1 MKKIFLKLFVVVLA
15 LSLLGLWPIITS
27 AQEKISKPGV
37 YSGYSQE
44 IYDGWQ
50 RFSVYVPV
58 RDGTKLAVD
67 IYRPTKGGVLETK
80 ALPVIFQFTG
90 YRRATYTSLSNK
102 TIRYPDTA
110 NTKYGYVMVYADT
123 RGKGASYGTRFTMV
137 NRTEAW
143 DGHDLVEWIAKQPW
157 CDGNI
162 GMSGGSYTGN
172 TQIETAST
180 LPPHLVAVVPSMTD
194 YSKYDATYR
203 GGMHRTT
210 AGGGESQDDSVTV
223 PVDEDTV
230 DANNNGIM
238 DMLEEAIKYHYP
250 PYLPDA
256 YLYLNFIARMPYR
269 DSDDND
275 VGKEGQYWI
284 DNSNYP
290 YFDAEREAGISFY
303 HSGGWYD
310 LFTRD
315 TVLGFNNL
323 GGKLLLGP
331 NGHFGGGSGGL
342 NTATEYLRWYD
353 YWLKGIENHIMS
365 EPPVYYYTVNAPAGT
380 EWRFAPQFPLG
391 EQQDVKYYLAAGPS
405 GSNPVSV
412 LDGGLSTVAPTS
424 QNGQDSYKQNYD
436 PVCSH
441 MMGYCSYDKWSLT
454 YTTDVLSQDLQVTG
468 SPVVHLWAASTA
480 TDQDFFADLEDI
492 DENGAVAKVVAA
504 QGRLRASHRVLAD
517 PPFNFMG
524 LPWHRSYQED
534 MAPLTPNTPAELVF
548 DILPTSHIFKAGH
561 RVRVVIMTASK
572 HALNYLRPDSTVTI
586 YRNNVYASYV
596 SLPIIS
602 KLNIF
607 QGTAKIRTKN
617 IRYEGPAELYAS
629 PTAIYINYEGNWLKW
644 DTKRSWEAGRTE
656 HYSGNGD
663 LGNLSV
669 HIIDNAQISF
679 DALAIG
685 NGIYFKGE
693 VKY

>member
-1 MKKIFLKLFVVVLA
+1 MKKITSTLFIVLFVF
-15 LSLLGLWPIITS
+15 SLFGLWPIVTS
-27 AQEKISKPGV
+27 AQEKVSKPGV
-37 YSGYSQE
+37 YSGYSEQ

-50 RFSVYVPV
+50 RSSVYVPV
-58 RDGTKLAVD
+58 ADGTKLAVD

-90 YRRATYTSLSNK
+90 YRRATYRSLTNK
-102 TIRYPDTA
+102 TINYPDTT

-137 NRTEAW
+137 DRTEAW

-157 CDGNI
+157 CDGKI
-162 GMSGGSYTGN
+162 GMSGSSYTGN
-172 TQIETAST
+172 TQVETAST
-180 LPPHLVAVVPSMTD
+180 LPPHLVTVVPSVTD

-210 AGGGESQDDSVTV
+210 AGGGESQNDSVTV

-238 DMLEEAIKYHYP
+238 DMLEEAIKYHVA
-250 PYLPDA
+250 PYLPDS

-269 DSDDND
+269 DSYDND

-290 YFDAEREAGISFY
+290 YFDAERKAGISFY

-315 TVLGFNNL
+315 TVIGFNNL

-342 NTATEYLRWYD
+342 STATEYLRWYD
-353 YWLKGIENHIMS
+353 YWLKGIDNNITS

-424 QNGQDSYKQNYD
+424 KTGKTALSR
-436 PVCSH
+436 
-441 MMGYCSYDKWSLT
+441 
-454 YTTDVLSQDLQVTG
+454 TTT
-468 SPVVHLWAASTA
+468 
-480 TDQDFFADLEDI
+480 
-492 DENGAVAKVVAA
+492 
-504 QGRLRASHRVLAD
+504 R
-517 PPFNFMG
+517 
-524 LPWHRSYQED
+524 
-534 MAPLTPNTPAELVF
+534 
-548 DILPTSHIFKAGH
+548 
-561 RVRVVIMTASK
+561 
-572 HALNYLRPDSTVTI
+572 
-586 YRNNVYASYV
+586 YAM
-596 SLPIIS
+596 
-602 KLNIF
+602 
-607 QGTAKIRTKN
+607 Q
-617 IRYEGPAELYAS
+617 
-629 PTAIYINYEGNWLKW
+629 
-644 DTKRSWEAGRTE
+644 
-656 HYSGNGD
+656 
-663 LGNLSV
+663 
-669 HIIDNAQISF
+669 
-679 DALAIG
+679 
-685 NGIYFKGE
+685 
-693 VKY
+693 